1 MSMKII
7 VIDEECHGVIGYT
20 MNKRAAKQFLIDT
33 DWVDEHSKLW
43 NEEEQKW
50 KSLEELYGGNWSEE
64 FLNFTDEQM
73 EDLGYYLQ
81 EEEVYE

>member
-7 VIDEECHGVIGYT
+7 VIDEECHGAIGYA

-33 DWVDEHSKLW
+33 DWVSEHSTRW
-43 NEEEQKW
+43 SEEKQKW
-50 KSLEELYGGNWSEE
+50 ESLEEVYGENWSEE
-64 FLNFTDEQM
+64 FLNFTEEQM
-73 EDLGYYLQ
+73 EDMGYYLQ